1 MGDMMTNAIEKR
13 FEAARY
19 NSTMVNT
26 ALPRTGA
33 RETRATETIWEKRIS
48 NHVAYALLAY
58 TGLQI
63 FVVMG
68 AIKGEGMS
76 ILPYLGLIV
85 LVGIVIPIC
94 RRVEKR
100 WQVLGRS
107 ERSEA
112 DLTQIYRS
120 DRLGI
125 WLFAI
130 GFPFAFVLVVEGLA
144 ALV

>member
-1 MGDMMTNAIEKR
+1 MPNAIEKR

-19 NSTMVNT
+19 NSAIVTPV
-26 ALPRTGA
+26 AP
-33 RETRATETIWEKRIS
+33 ESVWEKRIS

-85 LVGIVIPIC
+85 LVGIVIPLC

-100 WQVLGRS
+100 WQRLTRS
-107 ERSEA
+107 GASEA
-112 DLTQIYRS
+112 ELTAAYSS

-130 GFPFAFVLVVEGLA
+130 GFPFAFVLLVKGLA
-144 ALV
+144 ALF

>member
-19 NSTMVNT
+19 NSTLVKP
-26 ALPRTGA
+26 AAP
-33 RETRATETIWEKRIS
+33 ETIWDRRIS

-76 ILPYLGLIV
+76 ILPYLGLIA
-85 LVGIVIPIC
+85 LVGVVIPIC

-100 WQVLGRS
+100 WQTLSRS
-107 ERSEA
+107 ELSEA
-112 DLTQIYRS
+112 QLMAHYRS

-125 WLFAI
+125 WMFAV
-130 GFPFAFVLVVEGLA
+130 GFPFAFVLLVKGLA
-144 ALV
+144 ALF

>member
-1 MGDMMTNAIEKR
+1 MGVVMTNAIEKR

-19 NSTMVNT
+19 NSTLVKP
-26 ALPRTGA
+26 AAP
-33 RETRATETIWEKRIS
+33 ETVWDRRIS

-76 ILPYLGLIV
+76 ILPYLGLV
-85 LVGIVIPIC
+85 ALVGIVIPMC

-100 WQVLGRS
+100 WQALSRGDLP
-107 ERSEA
+107 EA
-112 DLTQIYRS
+112 RLMQLYRG

-130 GFPFAFVLVVEGLA
+130 GFPFAFVAIVKGLS
-144 ALV
+144 ALF

>member
-1 MGDMMTNAIEKR
+1 MPNAIEKR

-19 NSTMVNT
+19 NSAIVTPV
-26 ALPRTGA
+26 AP
-33 RETRATETIWEKRIS
+33 ESVWEKRIS

-76 ILPYLGLIV
+76 ILPYLGLIA
-85 LVGIVIPIC
+85 LVGIVIPLC

-100 WQVLGRS
+100 WQRLTRS
-107 ERSEA
+107 GASETE
-112 DLTQIYRS
+112 LTAAYSS

-130 GFPFAFVLVVEGLA
+130 GFPFAFVLLVKGLA
-144 ALV
+144 AMF

>member
-19 NSTMVNT
+19 NSTIVKT
-26 ALPRTGA
+26 VAP
-33 RETRATETIWEKRIS
+33 ETVWERRIS

-76 ILPYLGLIV
+76 ILPYLGLVV
-85 LVGIVIPIC
+85 LVGIVIPLC
-94 RRVEKR
+94 RRVERR
-100 WQVLGRS
+100 WQLLSRS
-107 ERSEA
+107 NQSEA
-112 DLTQIYRS
+112 SLMQTYRG

-130 GFPFAFVLVVEGLA
+130 GFPFAFVALIKGIA

>member
-1 MGDMMTNAIEKR
+1 MPNAIEKR

-19 NSTMVNT
+19 NSGIVTEV
-26 ALPRTGA
+26 AP
-33 RETRATETIWEKRIS
+33 ETVWEKRVS

-68 AIKGEGMS
+68 AIRGEGMS

-85 LVGIVIPIC
+85 LVGLVIPLC

-100 WQVLGRS
+100 WQRLARS
-107 ERSEA
+107 NASEA
-112 DLTQIYRS
+112 ELTASYSS

-130 GFPFAFVLVVEGLA
+130 GFPFAFVALIKGLA
-144 ALV
+144 ALF

>member
-19 NSTMVNT
+19 NSMTVQT
-26 ALPRTGA
+26 VAP
-33 RETRATETIWEKRIS
+33 ETIWEKRIS

-76 ILPYLGLIV
+76 ILPYMGLIA
-85 LVGIVIPIC
+85 LVGIVIPMC

-100 WQVLGRS
+100 WQALGRS
-107 ERSEA
+107 ELSETSLA
-112 DLTQIYRS
+112 QIYRG

-125 WLFAI
+125 WMFAI
-130 GFPFAFVLVVEGLA
+130 GFPFAFVLLIKGLA
-144 ALV
+144 ALF

>member
-1 MGDMMTNAIEKR
+1 MPNAIEKR

-19 NSTMVNT
+19 NSAIVTPV
-26 ALPRTGA
+26 AP
-33 RETRATETIWEKRIS
+33 ESVWEKRIS

-76 ILPYLGLIV
+76 ILPYLGLIA
-85 LVGIVIPIC
+85 LVGIVIPLC

-100 WQVLGRS
+100 WQRLTRS
-107 ERSEA
+107 GASEA
-112 DLTQIYRS
+112 ELTAAYSS

-130 GFPFAFVLVVEGLA
+130 GFPFAFVLLIKGLA
-144 ALV
+144 ALF

>member
-1 MGDMMTNAIEKR
+1 MPNAIEKR

-19 NSTMVNT
+19 NSAIVTPV
-26 ALPRTGA
+26 AP
-33 RETRATETIWEKRIS
+33 ESVWEKRIS

-76 ILPYLGLIV
+76 ILPYLGLIA
-85 LVGIVIPIC
+85 LVGIVIPLC

-100 WQVLGRS
+100 WQRLSRS
-107 ERSEA
+107 GVSEA
-112 DLTQIYRS
+112 ELTAAYSS

-130 GFPFAFVLVVEGLA
+130 GFPFAFVLLVKGLA
-144 ALV
+144 ALF

>member
-13 FEAARY
+13 FQAARY
-19 NSTMVNT
+19 NATTVRAATPET
-26 ALPRTGA
+26 A
-33 RETRATETIWEKRIS
+33 WERRIS

-68 AIKGEGMS
+68 AINDDGMS
-76 ILPYLGLIV
+76 ILPYLGLIA

-94 RRVEKR
+94 RRMEKR
-100 WQVLGRS
+100 WQALGHS
-107 ERSEA
+107 ELSESS
-112 DLTQIYRS
+112 LMRLYRG

-130 GFPFAFVLVVEGLA
+130 GFPFAFVLLVKAIG
-144 ALV
+144 ALL

>member
-1 MGDMMTNAIEKR
+1 MMTNAIQKR

-19 NSTMVNT
+19 QSGTVTPT
-26 ALPRTGA
+26 AP
-33 RETRATETIWEKRIS
+33 ESVWEKRIS

-76 ILPYLGLIV
+76 ILPYLGLIA
-85 LVGIVIPIC
+85 LVGLVIPLC

-100 WQVLGRS
+100 WQTLARSDRS
-107 ERSEA
+107 ESS
-112 DLTQIYRS
+112 LTQTYRS

-125 WLFAI
+125 WLFAV
-130 GFPFAFVLVVEGLA
+130 GFPFAFVLFVKAVA
-144 ALV
+144 ALF

>member
-1 MGDMMTNAIEKR
+1 MGDMMTNVIEKR
-13 FEAARY
+13 IEAARY
-19 NSTMVNT
+19 NSTLVKPVT
-26 ALPRTGA
+26 P
-33 RETRATETIWEKRIS
+33 ETIWEKRIS

-68 AIKGEGMS
+68 AIRGEGMS
-76 ILPYLGLIV
+76 ILPYLGLIA

-100 WQVLGRS
+100 WQALGRS
-107 ERSEA
+107 ELSEA
-112 DLTQIYRS
+112 SLMQAYRG

-130 GFPFAFVLVVEGLA
+130 GFPFAFVAVVKGIG
-144 ALV
+144 ALL

>member
-1 MGDMMTNAIEKR
+1 MTNAIEKR

-19 NSTMVNT
+19 NSMIAKTV
-26 ALPRTGA
+26 AP
-33 RETRATETIWEKRIS
+33 ETVWDRRVS

-76 ILPYLGLIV
+76 ILPYLGLV
-85 LVGIVIPIC
+85 ALVGIVIPMC

-100 WQVLGRS
+100 WQTLSRS

-112 DLTQIYRS
+112 ELMQLFRG

-130 GFPFAFVLVVEGLA
+130 GFPFAFVALVKGLA
-144 ALV
+144 ALF

>member
-1 MGDMMTNAIEKR
+1 MKMTNAIQKR

-19 NSTMVNT
+19 KSR
-26 ALPRTGA
+26 ALAPA
-33 RETRATETIWEKRIS
+33 AQASAWEKRIS
-48 NHVAYALLAY
+48 NHVAYGLLAY

-76 ILPYLGLIV
+76 ILPYFGLIA
-85 LVGIVIPIC
+85 LVGFVIPLC

-100 WQVLGRS
+100 WQALVKS
-107 ERSEA
+107 ERPDTS
-112 DLTQIYRS
+112 LVQIYRG

-130 GFPFAFVLVVEGLA
+130 GFPFALVLFVKGLA
-144 ALV
+144 AIS

>member
-1 MGDMMTNAIEKR
+1 MGDMMTNVIEKR

-19 NSTMVNT
+19 NSKIAKTV
-26 ALPRTGA
+26 AP
-33 RETRATETIWEKRIS
+33 ETVWERRIS

-76 ILPYLGLIV
+76 ILPYLGLV
-85 LVGIVIPIC
+85 ALVGIVIPMC

-107 ERSEA
+107 ELSESSLA
-112 DLTQIYRS
+112 QIYRS

-125 WLFAI
+125 WMFAI
-130 GFPFAFVLVVEGLA
+130 GFPFAFVLLVKGLA
-144 ALV
+144 ALF

>member
-1 MGDMMTNAIEKR
+1 MPNAIEKR

-19 NSTMVNT
+19 NSTIVKT
-26 ALPRTGA
+26 TTP
-33 RETRATETIWEKRIS
+33 ETVWDRRIS

-68 AIKGEGMS
+68 AIRSEGAS
-76 ILPYLGLIV
+76 ILPYLGLV
-85 LVGIVIPIC
+85 ALVGIVIPLC
-94 RRVEKR
+94 RRVERR
-100 WQVLGRS
+100 WQMLGRS
-107 ERSEA
+107 ELSE
-112 DLTQIYRS
+112 DSLMRIYRG

-130 GFPFAFVLVVEGLA
+130 GFPFAFVLLVKVLS
-144 ALV
+144 ALF

>member
-1 MGDMMTNAIEKR
+1 MTNAIEKR

-19 NSTMVNT
+19 NSTFVKPV
-26 ALPRTGA
+26 AP
-33 RETRATETIWEKRIS
+33 ETIWDRRIS

-68 AIKGEGMS
+68 AVKGEDMS
-76 ILPYLGLIV
+76 ILPYLGLV
-85 LVGIVIPIC
+85 ALVAIVIPMC

-100 WQVLGRS
+100 WQTLSRGDLP
-107 ERSEA
+107 EA
-112 DLTQIYRS
+112 RLMALYRG

-130 GFPFAFVLVVEGLA
+130 GFPFAFVAVVKGLS
-144 ALV
+144 ALF

>member
-1 MGDMMTNAIEKR
+1 MTNAIQKR

-19 NSTMVNT
+19 NSGVATPV
-26 ALPRTGA
+26 P
-33 RETRATETIWEKRIS
+33 TETVWEKRIS

-68 AIKGEGMS
+68 AVKGDGMS
-76 ILPYLGLIV
+76 ILPYLGLVV
-85 LVGIVIPIC
+85 LVGLVIPMC

-100 WQVLGRS
+100 WQTLARS
-107 ERSEA
+107 DRSDA
-112 DLTQIYRS
+112 SLMQTFKA

-130 GFPFAFVLVVEGLA
+130 GFPFAFVLVVKGFA
-144 ALV
+144 ALA

>member
-1 MGDMMTNAIEKR
+1 MGDMMTNAIEER
-13 FEAARY
+13 FQAARY
-19 NSTMVNT
+19 NATTVKT
-26 ALPRTGA
+26 VAP
-33 RETRATETIWEKRIS
+33 ETVWERRIS

-68 AIKGEGMS
+68 AINDDGMS
-76 ILPYLGLIV
+76 ILPYLGLIA

-94 RRVEKR
+94 RRMEKR
-100 WQVLGRS
+100 WQALGRS
-107 ERSEA
+107 ELPESSLMR
-112 DLTQIYRS
+112 IYRG

-130 GFPFAFVLVVEGLA
+130 GFPFAFVLLVKAIG
-144 ALV
+144 ALL

>member
-1 MGDMMTNAIEKR
+1 MPNAIEKR

-19 NSTMVNT
+19 NSGIVTEV
-26 ALPRTGA
+26 AP
-33 RETRATETIWEKRIS
+33 ETVWEKRVS

-85 LVGIVIPIC
+85 LVGLVIPLC

-100 WQVLGRS
+100 WQRMARS
-107 ERSEA
+107 NASEA
-112 DLTQIYRS
+112 TLAAAYSS

-130 GFPFAFVLVVEGLA
+130 GFPFAFVLLVKGLA
-144 ALV
+144 ALF

>member
-1 MGDMMTNAIEKR
+1 MSNAIEKR
-13 FEAARY
+13 FKAARY
-19 NSTMVNT
+19 NS
-26 ALPRTGA
+26 GI
-33 RETRATETIWEKRIS
+33 ATPAAPESVWERRVS

-68 AIKGEGMS
+68 AIRGEGMS

-85 LVGIVIPIC
+85 LVAFVIPLC

-100 WQVLGRS
+100 WQRLARS
-107 ERSEA
+107 NASEA
-112 DLTQIYRS
+112 ALTATYRS

-130 GFPFAFVLVVEGLA
+130 GFPFAFVLLVKGLA
-144 ALV
+144 ALF

>member
-1 MGDMMTNAIEKR
+1 MGDMMTNAIERR

-19 NSTMVNT
+19 NSTLVKSAT
-26 ALPRTGA
+26 P
-33 RETRATETIWEKRIS
+33 ETVWDRRIS

-76 ILPYLGLIV
+76 ILPYLGLVV
-85 LVGIVIPIC
+85 LVGLVIPLC

-100 WQVLGRS
+100 WQTLSRS
-107 ERSEA
+107 DASEA
-112 DLTQIYRS
+112 TLTAAFRS

-130 GFPFAFVLVVEGLA
+130 GFPFAFVALVKGLA
-144 ALV
+144 ALF

>member
-1 MGDMMTNAIEKR
+1 MGDMMTNAIEER
-13 FEAARY
+13 FQAARY
-19 NSTMVNT
+19 NATTVKT
-26 ALPRTGA
+26 VAP
-33 RETRATETIWEKRIS
+33 ETVWERRIS

-68 AIKGEGMS
+68 AINDDGMS
-76 ILPYLGLIV
+76 ILPYLGLIA

-94 RRVEKR
+94 RRMEKR
-100 WQVLGRS
+100 WQALGRS
-107 ERSEA
+107 ELSESS
-112 DLTQIYRS
+112 LMRIYRG

-130 GFPFAFVLVVEGLA
+130 GFPFAFVLLVKAIG
-144 ALV
+144 ALL

>member
-19 NSTMVNT
+19 NSKI
-26 ALPRTGA
+26 A
-33 RETRATETIWEKRIS
+33 RPAPPETVWDRRIS

-68 AIKGEGMS
+68 AVKGEGMS
-76 ILPYLGLIV
+76 ILPYLGLV
-85 LVGIVIPIC
+85 ALVGIVIPIC

-100 WQVLGRS
+100 WQAFGRS
-107 ERSEA
+107 DLSEA
-112 DLTQIYRS
+112 RLMQLYRG

-130 GFPFAFVLVVEGLA
+130 GFPFAFVAVVK
-144 ALV
+144 ALSALF

>member
-1 MGDMMTNAIEKR
+1 MTNAVQKR

-19 NSTMVNT
+19 NS
-26 ALPRTGA
+26 
-33 RETRATETIWEKRIS
+33 ATPTSVSQESVWERRIS

-76 ILPYLGLIV
+76 ILPYLGLVV
-85 LVGIVIPIC
+85 LVGLVIPLC

-100 WQVLGRS
+100 WQMLVGS
-107 ERSEA
+107 
-112 DLTQIYRS
+112 DLSQQDLARAYRG

-130 GFPFAFVLVVEGLA
+130 GFPFAFVLFVKAIA
-144 ALV
+144 ALI

>member
-1 MGDMMTNAIEKR
+1 MWGMRMTDTIQKR

-19 NSTMVNT
+19 NSNVVVP
-26 ALPRTGA
+26 AAP
-33 RETRATETIWEKRIS
+33 ESIWERRIS

-68 AIKGEGMS
+68 AIKGEGTSM
-76 ILPYLGLIV
+76 LPYMGLV
-85 LVGIVIPIC
+85 ALVGFVIPLC

-100 WQVLGRS
+100 WQALGRS
-107 ERSEA
+107 ALSDTSLMA
-112 DLTQIYRS
+112 TYRG

-125 WLFAI
+125 WLFAL
-130 GFPFAFVLVVEGLA
+130 GFPFAFVLFVKAIA
-144 ALV
+144 ALF

>member
-1 MGDMMTNAIEKR
+1 MPNAIEKR

-19 NSTMVNT
+19 NSGIVTPV
-26 ALPRTGA
+26 AP
-33 RETRATETIWEKRIS
+33 ESVWEKRIS

-76 ILPYLGLIV
+76 ILPYLGLIA
-85 LVGIVIPIC
+85 LVGIVIPLC

-100 WQVLGRS
+100 WQRLTRS
-107 ERSEA
+107 GASEA
-112 DLTQIYRS
+112 ELTAAYSS

-130 GFPFAFVLVVEGLA
+130 GFPFAFVLLVKGLA
-144 ALV
+144 ALF

>member
-1 MGDMMTNAIEKR
+1 MPNAIEKR

-19 NSTMVNT
+19 NSAIVTPV
-26 ALPRTGA
+26 AP
-33 RETRATETIWEKRIS
+33 ESVWEKRIS

-76 ILPYLGLIV
+76 ILPYLGLIA
-85 LVGIVIPIC
+85 LVGIVIPLC

-100 WQVLGRS
+100 WQRLTRS
-107 ERSEA
+107 GASEA
-112 DLTQIYRS
+112 ELTAAYSS

-130 GFPFAFVLVVEGLA
+130 GFPFAFVLLVKGLA
-144 ALV
+144 ALF

>member
-1 MGDMMTNAIEKR
+1 MTNAIEKR

-19 NSTMVNT
+19 NSMIAKT
-26 ALPRTGA
+26 AAP
-33 RETRATETIWEKRIS
+33 ETIWDRRIS

-76 ILPYLGLIV
+76 ILPYLGLV
-85 LVGIVIPIC
+85 ALVGIVIPLC
-94 RRVEKR
+94 RRVERR
-100 WQVLGRS
+100 WQTLSRGDRP
-107 ERSEA
+107 EA
-112 DLTQIYRS
+112 QLMAIYRG

-125 WLFAI
+125 WMFAL
-130 GFPFAFVLVVEGLA
+130 GFPFAFILLVKGLA
-144 ALV
+144 ALF

>member
-1 MGDMMTNAIEKR
+1 MGDMMTNAIERR

-19 NSTMVNT
+19 NSTHVKPVT
-26 ALPRTGA
+26 P
-33 RETRATETIWEKRIS
+33 ETVWERRIS

-76 ILPYLGLIV
+76 ILPYLGLVV
-85 LVGIVIPIC
+85 LVGLVIPLC
-94 RRVEKR
+94 RRMEKR
-100 WQVLGRS
+100 WKTLSRS
-107 ERSEA
+107 DASEA
-112 DLTQIYRS
+112 TLTAAFRS

-125 WLFAI
+125 WFFAI
-130 GFPFAFVLVVEGLA
+130 GFPFAFVALVKGLA
-144 ALV
+144 ALF

>member
-19 NSTMVNT
+19 NSTVVKT
-26 ALPRTGA
+26 VAP
-33 RETRATETIWEKRIS
+33 ETVWEKRIS

-68 AIKGEGMS
+68 AIRGESMS

-85 LVGIVIPIC
+85 LVGLVIPLC

-100 WQVLGRS
+100 WQALSRS
-107 ERSEA
+107 ALSENS
-112 DLTQIYRS
+112 LTQIYRG

-125 WLFAI
+125 WMFAI
-130 GFPFAFVLVVEGLA
+130 GFPFAFVLLVKGIA
-144 ALV
+144 ALF